1 MAITLTFK
9 LSDDDQFL
17 LKDNLA
23 GDTLID
29 NWLQNM
35 ILGDVNRGYKKMR
48 TEYDPK
54 LFDDVSVSTIP
65 SDKTKYIDLVTA
77 RSDYKNAKDK
87 FRSK

>member
-35 ILGDVNRGYKKMR
+35 ILGDINRGYKKMR
-48 TEYDPK
+48 TEFDPK
-54 LFDDVSVSTIP
+54 LFDDESVSTIP
-65 SDKTKYIDLVTA
+65 SDKTKYINLVTA
-77 RSDYKNAKDK
+77 RSDYKTAKDK
-87 FRSK
+87 FKT